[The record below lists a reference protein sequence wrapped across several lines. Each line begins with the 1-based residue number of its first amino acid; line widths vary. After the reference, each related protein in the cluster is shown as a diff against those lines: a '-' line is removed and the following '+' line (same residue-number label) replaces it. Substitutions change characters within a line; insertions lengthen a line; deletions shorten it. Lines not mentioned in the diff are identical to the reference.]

1 MRVITKDE
9 FNELPIVNG
18 IRQCPGGTDYRAIQH
33 FGDEARFGDEAVFGD
48 DAHFGD
54 DAAFGEGA
62 VFGDRA
68 VFGNWAVFGDRAHFG
83 INCIA
88 ESISW
93 AFVYAPPLS
102 VTGRIYPPKDCR
114 TYWEKRLG
122 LALPGCYEEIYKLVA
137 PQLDA
142 ILGRPD
148 LTEMERAVLKSWRI

>member
-48 DAHFGD
+48 
-54 DAAFGEGA
+54 GA

-68 VFGNWAVFGDRAHFG
+68 RFGDRAHFG

-148 LTEMERAVLKSWRI
+148 LTEMERAVLESWSKEE

>member
-33 FGDEARFGDEAVFGD
+33 FGDEA
-48 DAHFGD
+48 H
-54 DAAFGEGA
+54 
-62 VFGDRA
+62 FGDRA
-68 VFGNWAVFGDRAHFG
+68 RFG

-102 VTGRIYPPKDCR
+102 VTGRIYPPEDCR

-148 LTEMERAVLKSWRI
+148 LTEMERAVLESWRI